1 MALSA
6 VFQKQQEAAHLH
18 GALLPKKQILHER
31 LLQAAWQKDA
41 VRSLRPLCD
50 FKLPPPQSKQSS
62 HILLSLSA
70 YAVDTFIIEHQRV
83 PRKHFLA
90 HNGCI
95 GAHHAALQHPAVSL
109 VPFFTLADIGDT
121 QGTGLFHHGIDPVI
135 IHNARQDLLTHGGKL
150 H

>member
-1 MALSA
+1 MSNIKHPSFLSA
-6 VFQKQQEAAHLH
+6 AYSKRAQKYRRKQPLSRGTLCGFSIFQKQQGAAHLY

-70 YAVDTFIIEHQRV
+70 YAVDTFIIEQ
-83 PRKHFLA
+83 L
-90 HNGCI
+90 
-95 GAHHAALQHPAVSL
+95 HALCKSL
-109 VPFFTLADIGDT
+109 
-121 QGTGLFHHGIDPVI
+121 
-135 IHNARQDLLTHGGKL
+135 
-150 H
+150 